1 MIAAWSEEMDADL
14 LRQRR
19 DSKLPW
25 RVVHIEGATVRE
37 CQKRFEYL
45 TSGATKPVVRIAT
58 KGPDPDEDG
67 LDRLIRK
74 GKLRG
79 DRLAMA
85 KHYRAIDR
93 LAEQEGGSIR
103 SCLDD
108 TVRGGQGGLP
118 GEGQALTLVSAKRE
132 LFVMR
137 HQVLRGQI
145 DVLTAMDGVLISGH
159 TLLALAGGSSSKS
172 AELMMALNIGLDL
185 LADHVRPKLRSAA

>member
-1 MIAAWSEEMDADL
+1 MIAAWSEDMDAAL

-19 DSKLPW
+19 ESKLPW

-79 DRLAMA
+79 ERLAMA
-85 KHYRAIDR
+85 RHYRAIGR
-93 LAEQEGGSIR
+93 LAEQEGGAIR

-108 TVRGGQGGLP
+108 TVRGGQWGLP
-118 GEGQALTLVSAKRE
+118 GEGQAFSLVAAKRE
-132 LFVMR
+132 MLVMR
-137 HQVLRGQI
+137 HQVLRGQSDI
-145 DVLTAMDGVLISGH
+145 LTALDGVLIGGH

-172 AELMMALNIGLDL
+172 AELMVAMNIGLDL
-185 LADHVRPKLRSAA
+185 LADHASPKVKAAA